1 MTCGCGR
8 LVLAVFSLQEM
19 CYLSQYTPAIQA
31 GLAQTF
37 TPGSMLDKGI
47 GQADIE
53 YGDRDPGGQQ
63 SLVDTTACP
72 SRNRIFF
79 DRHQAGVIMSG
90 GQDGFAVQRFDKT
103 HVD

>member
-1 MTCGCGR
+1 MTYCCGR
-8 LVLAVFSLQEM
+8 LVLAGFSLQEM
-19 CYLSQYTPAIQA
+19 CYLSQYAPGVQA

-37 TPGSMLDKGI
+37 TPGAMLDKGI

-53 YGDRDPGGQQ
+53 YRDRDPAGQQ
-63 SLVDTTACP
+63 SLVDTTASP

-79 DRHQAGVIMSG
+79 DRHQAGVIVSG
-90 GQDGFAVQRFDKT
+90 GQDGLAVQRFDKT